1 MVEQVEEREGRG
13 RSGGVTPSTARHL
26 EPLQHPTRLAAILEA
41 GLKPRE
47 LMTLRSQSFLLVLI
61 SSAACSG
68 IGNNFRQP
76 EIQLDHAVVRGIGL
90 SGGNLDLIVKVENP
104 NNFRLQGTRLE
115 MGVDV
120 EGQHL
125 GDISYDDDFSVAE
138 NGTTTLTLP
147 MRFEWSGV
155 GNAVRAALDYGD
167 LPYKMKGQAQLRTPW
182 GRAEVPFT
190 REGRVPLTRP
200 GGNIAVP
207 GLNP

>member
-1 MVEQVEEREGRG
+1 
-13 RSGGVTPSTARHL
+13 
-26 EPLQHPTRLAAILEA
+26 
-41 GLKPRE
+41 
-47 LMTLRSQSFLLVLI
+47 MTLRSQSFLLMLI
-61 SSAACSG
+61 LSAACSG

-76 EIQLDHAVVRGIGL
+76 DIQLDHAVVRGLGL
-90 SGGNLDLIVKVENP
+90 SGGNLDLVVKVENP

-125 GDISYDDDFSVAE
+125 GDITYDDDFSVAE

-147 MRFEWSGV
+147 LRFGWAGV
-155 GNAVRAALDYGD
+155 GSAVRAALGYGD
-167 LPYKMKGQAQLRTPW
+167 LPYKMKGQAQIRTPW

-200 GGNIAVP
+200 GGNIAIP
-207 GLNP
+207 GLTP

>member
-1 MVEQVEEREGRG
+1 
-13 RSGGVTPSTARHL
+13 
-26 EPLQHPTRLAAILEA
+26 
-41 GLKPRE
+41 
-47 LMTLRSQSFLLVLI
+47 MTLRSQSFLLVLI

-90 SGGNLDLIVKVENP
+90 SGGNLDLVVKVENP

-125 GDISYDDDFSVAE
+125 GDITYDDDFSVAE

-147 MRFEWSGV
+147 LRFGWAGV
-155 GNAVRAALDYGD
+155 GSAVRAALGFGD

-200 GGNIAVP
+200 GGNIAIP
-207 GLNP
+207 GLTP